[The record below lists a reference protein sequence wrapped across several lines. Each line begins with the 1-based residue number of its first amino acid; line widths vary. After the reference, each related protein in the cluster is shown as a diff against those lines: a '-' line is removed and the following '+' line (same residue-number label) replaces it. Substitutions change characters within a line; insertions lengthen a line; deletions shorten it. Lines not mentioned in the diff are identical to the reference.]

1 MPTFSTP
8 EPIQA
13 VVEFA
18 VGEARISASDRDDT
32 VVEVRPSDENHN
44 ADVQA
49 AERTRVEFVA
59 GRLEVK
65 GPKQRSPFG
74 KPGSIDVTVALPTG
88 SRLSGT
94 AGVGTFR
101 SEGQLGNSR
110 LGTGAGDILLAGTG
124 TLDANSGVGAVIV
137 EEVGGAAD
145 ISTGT
150 GRIRLGAVH
159 GNAEIKNSNGDIWVG
174 EVRGDLRVKSA
185 NGSVDVDRAQAGV
198 EATTANGA
206 LRVGGLTKGSA
217 SLKTALGEVEIGI
230 ADGTAAQLD
239 VHTTL
244 GTVRNQMEATDRP
257 GPADQVVEVRARTG
271 YGDIT
276 IRRS

>member
-1 MPTFSTP
+1 MPTYSTP

-32 VVEVRPSDENHN
+32 VVEVRPSDENHD

-65 GPKQRSPFG
+65 GPKQRKPFG
-74 KPGSIDVTVALPTG
+74 QPGSIDVTVALPTG

-94 AGVGTFR
+94 TGMGTFR
-101 SEGQLGNSR
+101 GEGQLGNSR
-110 LGTGAGDILLAGTG
+110 LSTGAGDILLAGTG
-124 TLDANSGVGAVIV
+124 TLDASSGVGAVIV
-137 EEVGGAAD
+137 EEVDGTAD
-145 ISTGT
+145 VSTGS
-150 GRIRLGAVH
+150 GRIRLGTVR
-159 GNAEIKNSNGDIWVG
+159 GNAEIKNSNGDTWVG

-185 NGSVDVDRAQAGV
+185 NGSVDVDRAQSGV

-217 SLKTALGEVEIGI
+217 SLKTALGAVEIGI

-244 GTVRNQMEATDRP
+244 GTIRNQMEATDEP
-257 GPADQVVEVRARTG
+257 GPADQVVEVHARTG

>member
-1 MPTFSTP
+1 MPTYSTP

-18 VGEARISASDRDDT
+18 VGEARISASDRGDT
-32 VVEVRPSDENHN
+32 VVEVRPSDANHD

-65 GPKQRSPFG
+65 GPKQRRPFG
-74 KPGSIDVTVALPTG
+74 KAGSIDVTVALPTG

-94 AGVGTFR
+94 SGMGTFR

-110 LGTGAGDILLAGTG
+110 LSTGAGDILLAGTG
-124 TLDANSGVGAVIV
+124 TLDANSGVGAVTV
-137 EEVGGAAD
+137 EEVDGTAD
-145 ISTGT
+145 VSTGS

-159 GNAEIKNSNGDIWVG
+159 GDAEIKNSNGDTWVG

-185 NGSVDVDRAQAGV
+185 NGSVDVDRAQGGV

-217 SLKTALGEVEIGI
+217 SLKTALGAVEIGI

-239 VHTTL
+239 LHTTL
-244 GTVRNQMEATDRP
+244 GTVRNQMEVTDRP
-257 GPADQVVEVRARTG
+257 DPADQVVEVYARTG

>member
-1 MPTFSTP
+1 MPTYSTP

-18 VGEARISASDRDDT
+18 VGEARISASDRGDT
-32 VVEVRPSDENHN
+32 VVEVRPSDANHD

-65 GPKQRSPFG
+65 GPKQRRPFG
-74 KPGSIDVTVALPTG
+74 KAGSIDVTVALPTG

-94 AGVGTFR
+94 SGMGTFR
-101 SEGQLGNSR
+101 SDGQLGNSR
-110 LGTGAGDILLAGTG
+110 LSTGAGDILLAGTG
-124 TLDANSGVGAVIV
+124 TLDANSGVGAVTV
-137 EEVGGAAD
+137 EEVDGTAD
-145 ISTGT
+145 VSTGS
-150 GRIRLGAVH
+150 GRIRLGAVS
-159 GNAEIKNSNGDIWVG
+159 GNAEIKNSNGDTWVG

-185 NGSVDVDRAQAGV
+185 NGSVDVDRAQGGV

-206 LRVGGLTKGSA
+206 LRVGGLTQGSA
-217 SLKTALGEVEIGI
+217 SLKTALGAVEIGI

-239 VHTTL
+239 LHTTL
-244 GTVRNQMEATDRP
+244 GTVRNQMEVTDRP
-257 GPADQVVEVRARTG
+257 DPADQVVEVYARTG

>member
-1 MPTFSTP
+1 MPTYSTP

-32 VVEVRPSDENHN
+32 VVEVRPSDQNHD

-65 GPKQRSPFG
+65 GPKQRKPFG

-94 AGVGTFR
+94 TGMGTFR

-110 LGTGAGDILLAGTG
+110 LSTGAGDILLAGTG

-137 EEVGGAAD
+137 EEVDGTAD
-145 ISTGT
+145 ISTGS
-150 GRIRLGAVH
+150 GRIRLGAVR
-159 GNAEIKNSNGDIWVG
+159 GNAEIKNSNGDTWVG

-185 NGSVDVDRAQAGV
+185 NGSVDVDRAQGGV

-206 LRVGGLTKGSA
+206 LRVGGLTTGSA
-217 SLKTALGEVEIGI
+217 SLKTALGAVEIGI

-239 VHTTL
+239 LHTTL
-244 GTVRNQMEATDRP
+244 GTVRNQMETTDRP
-257 GPADQVVEVRARTG
+257 GPADQVVEVYARTG

>member
-1 MPTFSTP
+1 MPTYSTP

-32 VVEVRPSDENHN
+32 VVEVRPSDANHD

-65 GPKQRSPFG
+65 GPKQRRPFG
-74 KPGSIDVTVALPTG
+74 KAGSIDVTVALPTG

-94 AGVGTFR
+94 SGMGTFR

-110 LGTGAGDILLAGTG
+110 LSTGAGDILLAGTG
-124 TLDANSGVGAVIV
+124 TLDANSGVGAVTV
-137 EEVGGAAD
+137 EEVDGTAD
-145 ISTGT
+145 VSTGS

-159 GNAEIKNSNGDIWVG
+159 GDAEIKNSNGDTWVG

-185 NGSVDVDRAQAGV
+185 NGSVDVDRAQGGV

-217 SLKTALGEVEIGI
+217 SLKTALGAVEIGI

-239 VHTTL
+239 LHTTL
-244 GTVRNQMEATDRP
+244 GTVRNQMEVTDRP
-257 GPADQVVEVRARTG
+257 DPADQVVEVYARTG

>member
-1 MPTFSTP
+1 MPTYSTP

-32 VVEVRPSDENHN
+32 VVEVRPSDANHD

-65 GPKQRSPFG
+65 GPKQRRPFG
-74 KPGSIDVTVALPTG
+74 KAGSIDVTVALPTG

-94 AGVGTFR
+94 SGMGTFR

-110 LGTGAGDILLAGTG
+110 LSTGAGDILLAGTG
-124 TLDANSGVGAVIV
+124 TLDANSGVGAVTV
-137 EEVGGAAD
+137 EEVDGTAD
-145 ISTGT
+145 VSTGS

-159 GNAEIKNSNGDIWVG
+159 GDAEIKNSNGDTWVG

-185 NGSVDVDRAQAGV
+185 NGSVDVDRAQGGV

-217 SLKTALGEVEIGI
+217 SLKTALGAVEIGI

-239 VHTTL
+239 LHTTL
-244 GTVRNQMEATDRP
+244 GTVRNQMEVTDRP
-257 GPADQVVEVRARTG
+257 DPADQVVEVYARTG
-271 YGDIT
+271 YGDII

>member
-1 MPTFSTP
+1 MPTYSTP
-8 EPIQA
+8 DPIQA

-32 VVEVRPSDENHN
+32 VVEVRPSDANHD

-65 GPKQRSPFG
+65 GPKQRRPFG
-74 KPGSIDVTVALPTG
+74 KAGSIDVTVALPTG

-94 AGVGTFR
+94 SGMGTFR

-110 LGTGAGDILLAGTG
+110 LSTGAGDILLAGTG
-124 TLDANSGVGAVIV
+124 TLDANSGVGAVTV
-137 EEVGGAAD
+137 EEVDGTAD
-145 ISTGT
+145 VSTGS
-150 GRIRLGAVH
+150 GRIRLGAVS
-159 GNAEIKNSNGDIWVG
+159 GNAEIKNSNGDTWVG

-185 NGSVDVDRAQAGV
+185 NGSVDVDRAQGGV

-206 LRVGGLTKGSA
+206 LRVGGLTQGSA
-217 SLKTALGEVEIGI
+217 SLKTALGAVEIGI

-239 VHTTL
+239 LHTTL
-244 GTVRNQMEATDRP
+244 GTVRNQMEVTDRP
-257 GPADQVVEVRARTG
+257 DPADQVVEVYARTG

>member
-1 MPTFSTP
+1 MPTYSTP

-13 VVEFA
+13 VIAFA

-44 ADVQA
+44 GDVQA

-65 GPKQRSPFG
+65 GPKQRSPLG

-94 AGVGTFR
+94 TGMGTFR

-110 LGTGAGDILLAGTG
+110 LSTGAGDILLTGTG

-137 EEVGGAAD
+137 EEVDGTAD
-145 ISTGT
+145 VSTGS

-159 GNAEIKNSNGDIWVG
+159 GNAEIKNSNGDTWVG

-198 EATTANGA
+198 EATTANGS

-217 SLKTALGEVEIGI
+217 SLKTALGAVEIGI
-230 ADGTAAQLD
+230 ADGTAARLD
-239 VHTTL
+239 LHTTL
-244 GTVRNQMEATDRP
+244 GTVRNQLEATDRP
-257 GPADQVVEVRARTG
+257 GPADQVVEVYARTG

>member
-13 VVEFA
+13 VIEFA
-18 VGEARISASDRDDT
+18 VGEVRISASDRDDT
-32 VVEVRPSDENHN
+32 VVEVRPSDESHN
-44 ADVQA
+44 GDVQA

-94 AGVGTFR
+94 TGMGTFR
-101 SEGQLGNSR
+101 SEGRLGNSR
-110 LGTGAGDILLAGTG
+110 LSTGAGDILLAGTG

-137 EEVGGAAD
+137 EEVGGTAD
-145 ISTGT
+145 VSTGS

-159 GNAEIKNSNGDIWVG
+159 GNAAVKNSNGDTWLG

-185 NGSVDVDRAQAGV
+185 NGSVDVDHAQAGV

-206 LRVGGLTKGSA
+206 LRVGGLTKGSV
-217 SLKTALGEVEIGI
+217 SLKTALGPVEIGI

-239 VHTTL
+239 LHTTL

-257 GPADQVVEVRARTG
+257 GPADQVVEVHARTG

>member
-1 MPTFSTP
+1 MPTYSTP

-18 VGEARISASDRDDT
+18 VGEARISASDRGDT
-32 VVEVRPSDENHN
+32 VVEVRPSDANHD

-65 GPKQRSPFG
+65 GPKQRRPFG
-74 KPGSIDVTVALPTG
+74 KAGSIDVTVALPTG

-94 AGVGTFR
+94 SGMGTFR

-110 LGTGAGDILLAGTG
+110 LSTGAGDILLAGTG
-124 TLDANSGVGAVIV
+124 TLDANSGVGAVTV
-137 EEVGGAAD
+137 EEVDGTAD
-145 ISTGT
+145 VSTGS

-159 GNAEIKNSNGDIWVG
+159 GNAEIKNSNGDTWVG

-185 NGSVDVDRAQAGV
+185 NGSVDVDRAQGGV

-217 SLKTALGEVEIGI
+217 SLKTALGAVEIGI

-239 VHTTL
+239 LHTTL
-244 GTVRNQMEATDRP
+244 GTVRNQMEVTDRP
-257 GPADQVVEVRARTG
+257 DPADQVVEVYARTG

>member
-1 MPTFSTP
+1 MPTYSTP

-18 VGEARISASDRDDT
+18 VGEARISASDRGDT
-32 VVEVRPSDENHN
+32 VVEVRPSDANHD

-65 GPKQRSPFG
+65 GPKQRRPFG
-74 KPGSIDVTVALPTG
+74 KAGSIDVTVALPTG

-94 AGVGTFR
+94 SGMGTFR

-110 LGTGAGDILLAGTG
+110 LSTGAGDILLAGTG
-124 TLDANSGVGAVIV
+124 TLDANSGVGAVTV
-137 EEVGGAAD
+137 EEVDGTAD
-145 ISTGT
+145 VSTGS
-150 GRIRLGAVH
+150 GRIRLGAVS
-159 GNAEIKNSNGDIWVG
+159 GNAEIKNSNGDTWVG

-185 NGSVDVDRAQAGV
+185 NGSVDVDRAQGGV

-217 SLKTALGEVEIGI
+217 SLKTALGAVEIGI

-239 VHTTL
+239 LHTTL
-244 GTVRNQMEATDRP
+244 GTVRNQMEVTDRP
-257 GPADQVVEVRARTG
+257 DPADQVVEVYARTG

>member
-32 VVEVRPSDENHN
+32 VVEVRPSDESHN

-59 GRLEVK
+59 GRLEVR

-94 AGVGTFR
+94 VGMGTVR
-101 SEGQLGNSR
+101 SDGQLGNSR
-110 LGTGAGDILLAGTG
+110 VGTGAGDILLAGTG
-124 TLDANSGVGAVIV
+124 TLDADSGVGAVIV
-137 EEVGGAAD
+137 EEVDGAAD
-145 ISTGT
+145 VSTGS

-159 GNAEIKNSNGDIWVG
+159 GNAEIKNSNGDTWVG

-230 ADGTAAQLD
+230 ADGTAAKLD
-239 VHTTL
+239 VHTKL
-244 GTVRNQMEATDRP
+244 GMVRNQMEAADRP
-257 GPADQVVEVRARTG
+257 GPADRAVEVYARTG

-276 IRRS
+276 IHRS

>member
-1 MPTFSTP
+1 MPTYSTP

-13 VVEFA
+13 VIEFA

-32 VVEVRPSDENHN
+32 VVEVRPSDQSRD
-44 ADVQA
+44 ADVQS

-94 AGVGTFR
+94 TGMGTFR

-110 LGTGAGDILLAGTG
+110 LSTGAGDIVLDRTA
-124 TLDANSGVGAVIV
+124 TLDADSGIGAVIA
-137 EEVGGAAD
+137 EEVDGSAD
-145 ISTGT
+145 VKTGS

-159 GNAEIKNSNGDIWVG
+159 GNAEIKNSNGDTWVG

-198 EATTANGA
+198 EATTANGSV
-206 LRVGGLTKGSA
+206 RVGGLTQGSA
-217 SLKTALGEVEIGI
+217 TLKTSLGAVEIGI
-230 ADGTAAQLD
+230 ADGTAARLDLHTQL
-239 VHTTL
+239 
-244 GTVRNQMEATDRP
+244 GSVRNQLQAADQP
-257 GPADQVVEVRARTG
+257 GPADRVVEVHARTSA
-271 YGDIT
+271 GDIT